1 MPAMSVNARRHWG
14 WLWLLGLLLFQT
26 ASADLLDR
34 PRRELFVA
42 AEKALQ
48 KDQTALYELLA
59 QALRDYPLYPYLE
72 YQALTRRL
80 AKADA
85 DEVARFLQRWAD
97 TPLAG
102 RLRARWLERLARK
115 KDWTGYLR
123 FWRDDGNVTR
133 RCLHL
138 QALLATGH
146 EKEAL
151 DQVEPLWL
159 HGRSRPKACD
169 PVFAA
174 WRKAGRLTPELTW
187 QRLAMAMDKGQVRL
201 ARYLKKLLPS
211 KERPLAELWL
221 AVRRKPARVLQDAR
235 LPTHHLM
242 RQALLSYAVRRQT
255 TLDPLAAIDLWK
267 KIAPQAR
274 FDDAERQRILTHLV
288 RRLARLDDPAAWS
301 FVREIDPPAG
311 AGELQE
317 ARLLAALRHQ
327 NWEMLNRWIGQLP
340 ADRRSSERWRYW
352 KARALEALGRRD
364 QALPIYQ
371 ALAGER
377 SYYGF
382 LAADRIG
389 APYRLDH
396 RPAPVDENNLANLQS
411 RPAFRRAHELVALER
426 WPDARREWRLA
437 TAGLAKDELM
447 AAARLARDWGW
458 NDQAIFTLARAGYWD
473 DLELRFP
480 LAHHDKVRLEAGR
493 SGLDVAWVLGL
504 IRQESA
510 FNPVVRSPA
519 GAVGLMQ
526 LMPAT
531 ARYVVRHL
539 LKRRHLPRRRELTRP
554 ALNIELGTRYLAD
567 VLERLSGNPVLATA
581 AYNAGPQKVARWLPK
596 EETGALPADVWIELI
611 PYRETRQY
619 VKRVFTYA
627 VIYDARL
634 GRQPERLSQR
644 LRPVA
649 PPDGER
655 MAMKASRG
663 GPAAL

>member
-1 MPAMSVNARRHWG
+1 MPAMAVNACRHWG
-14 WLWLLGLLLFQT
+14 WLWLLGLLMFQS
-26 ASADLLDR
+26 AAADLLDR

-48 KDQTALYELLA
+48 QDQTALYELLV

-72 YQALTRRL
+72 YQALTRHL

-102 RLRARWLERLARK
+102 RLRARWLDQLARN
-115 KDWTGYLR
+115 KDWTSYLR

-187 QRLAMAMDKGQVRL
+187 RRLAMAMDKGQVRL

-235 LPTHHLM
+235 LPARHPM

-317 ARLLAALRHQ
+317 ARLLAALRRQ
-327 NWEMLNRWIGQLP
+327 EWALLSSWIDQLP
-340 ADRRSSERWRYW
+340 ARNRASERWRYW

-389 APYRLDH
+389 TPYRLDH
-396 RPAPVDENNLANLQS
+396 RPAPVDAATLSALQS
-411 RPAFRRAHELVALER
+411 RPEFRRAHELVALER

-437 TAGLAKDELM
+437 TADLTKDELI

-458 NDQAIFTLARAGYWD
+458 SDPAIFTLARGGDWD

-480 LAHHDKVRLEAGR
+480 LVHHDKVRHEANR
-493 SGLDVAWVLGL
+493 KGLDLAWVLGL

-510 FNPVVRSPA
+510 FNPMVRSPA

-531 ARYVVRHL
+531 ARYVARRL
-539 LKRRHLPRRRELTRP
+539 LKKRHAPKRRALTRP
-554 ALNIELGTRYLAD
+554 ALNIELGTSYLAD
-567 VLERLSGNPVLATA
+567 VLERLAGNPVLATA
-581 AYNAGPQKVARWLPK
+581 AYNAGPRRVVRWLPS
-596 EETGALPADVWIELI
+596 EETGMLPADLWIELI
-611 PYRETRQY
+611 PFRETRQY

-627 VIYDARL
+627 VIYDDRL
-634 GRQPERLSQR
+634 GRETERLSQR
-644 LRPVA
+644 MMPV
-649 PPDGER
+649 GTEGGRR
-655 MAMKASRG
+655 MAMEPPADQ
-663 GPAAL
+663 AAL